1 VERTLVILKPDA
13 VQRGLI
19 GQITA
24 RLEQRG
30 LKLVGMKLIHIDEA
44 LAARHYA
51 VHKGKPFYDGLIQYI
66 TSSPV
71 VVQVWQGKRV
81 IEIVRRTCG
90 ATNPID
96 ADLAPSA
103 PISAWR
109 SAAISFMPP
118 TARRLRLM
126 RFRCTSRKTNWST
139 GRAPTIAGSTNSR
152 CSRPNR
158 NPMGQAGPSGFIVLI
173 G

>member
-30 LKLVGMKLIHIDEA
+30 IKLAGMRLIQIDDD

-51 VHKGKPFYDGLIQYI
+51 VHKGKPFYEGLIKYI

-71 VVQVWQGKRV
+71 VVQVWEGKRV

-96 ADLAPSA
+96 ADLGTIRADFGVEIGRNLIHASDGPETA
-103 PISAWR
+103 AYEIPLYFAEDELVAW
-109 SAAISFMPP
+109 
-118 TARRLRLM
+118 
-126 RFRCTSRKTNWST
+126 SRATDAWINE
-139 GRAPTIAGSTNSR
+139 
-152 CSRPNR
+152 
-158 NPMGQAGPSGFIVLI
+158 
-173 G
+173 

>member
-1 VERTLVILKPDA
+1 MERTLVILKPDA

-30 LKLVGMKLIHIDEA
+30 IKLVGMRLIQIDDE

-51 VHKGKPFYDGLIQYI
+51 VHKGKPFYDGLIKYI

-71 VVQVWQGKRV
+71 VVQVWEGKRV

-96 ADLAPSA
+96 ADLGTIRADFGVEIGRNLIHASDGPET
-103 PISAWR
+103 
-109 SAAISFMPP
+109 AAYEIPLYF
-118 TARRLRLM
+118 TEEELV
-126 RFRCTSRKTNWST
+126 TWSRANDPW
-139 GRAPTIAGSTNSR
+139 INE
-152 CSRPNR
+152 
-158 NPMGQAGPSGFIVLI
+158 
-173 G
+173 

>member
-1 VERTLVILKPDA
+1 VVERTLVILKPDA

-30 LKLVGMKLIHIDEA
+30 IKLAGMRLIQIDNE

-51 VHKGKPFYDGLIQYI
+51 VHKGKPFYEGLIKYI

-71 VVQVWQGKRV
+71 VVQVWEGKRV

-96 ADLAPSA
+96 ADLGTIRADFGVEIGRNLIHASDGPETAAYEIPLYFAEDELVSWSRA
-103 PISAWR
+103 ADAW
-109 SAAISFMPP
+109 I
-118 TARRLRLM
+118 
-126 RFRCTSRKTNWST
+126 NE
-139 GRAPTIAGSTNSR
+139 
-152 CSRPNR
+152 
-158 NPMGQAGPSGFIVLI
+158 
-173 G
+173 

>member
-30 LKLVGMKLIHIDEA
+30 IKLVGMRLIQIDDD

-51 VHKGKPFYDGLIQYI
+51 VHKGKPFYTGLIKYI

-71 VVQVWQGKRV
+71 VVQVWEGKRV

-96 ADLAPSA
+96 ADLGTIRADFGVEIGRNLIHASDGPETA
-103 PISAWR
+103 AYEIPLYFAEDELVAW
-109 SAAISFMPP
+109 
-118 TARRLRLM
+118 
-126 RFRCTSRKTNWST
+126 SRATDAWINE
-139 GRAPTIAGSTNSR
+139 
-152 CSRPNR
+152 
-158 NPMGQAGPSGFIVLI
+158 
-173 G
+173 

>member
-1 VERTLVILKPDA
+1 MERTLVILKPDA

-30 LKLVGMKLIHIDEA
+30 LKLVGMKFIQIDSD

-51 VHKGKPFYDGLIQYI
+51 VHKGKPFYAGLIAYI

-71 VVQVWQGKRV
+71 VVQVWEGKRA
-81 IEIVRRTCG
+81 IDTVRRTCG

-96 ADLAPSA
+96 ADLGTIRADFGVEIGRNLIHASDGA
-103 PISAWR
+103 ET
-109 SAAISFMPP
+109 AAYEIPLYFNEADLV
-118 TARRLRLM
+118 TW
-126 RFRCTSRKTNWST
+126 SRANDQW
-139 GRAPTIAGSTNSR
+139 I
-152 CSRPNR
+152 
-158 NPMGQAGPSGFIVLI
+158 ME
-173 G
+173 

>member
-30 LKLVGMKLIHIDEA
+30 LKLAGMKFIQIDND

-51 VHKGKPFYDGLIQYI
+51 VHKGKPFYAGLIVYI

-71 VVQVWQGKRV
+71 VVQVWEGKRA
-81 IEIVRRTCG
+81 IDTVRRTCG

-96 ADLAPSA
+96 ADLGTIRADFGVEIGRNLIHASDGA
-103 PISAWR
+103 ET
-109 SAAISFMPP
+109 AAYEIPLYFNE
-118 TARRLRLM
+118 TDLVTWLRANDQWIM
-126 RFRCTSRKTNWST
+126 E
-139 GRAPTIAGSTNSR
+139 
-152 CSRPNR
+152 
-158 NPMGQAGPSGFIVLI
+158 
-173 G
+173 

>member
-1 VERTLVILKPDA
+1 MERTLVILKPDA

-30 LKLVGMKLIHIDEA
+30 LKLVGMKLLHIDDA

-71 VVQVWQGKRV
+71 VVQVWEGKRV

-96 ADLAPSA
+96 ADLGTIRADFGVEIGRNLIHASDGA
-103 PISAWR
+103 ET
-109 SAAISFMPP
+109 AAYEIPLYFAENELVS
-118 TARRLRLM
+118 
-126 RFRCTSRKTNWST
+126 WE
-139 GRAPTIAGSTNSR
+139 RATDRWINE
-152 CSRPNR
+152 
-158 NPMGQAGPSGFIVLI
+158 
-173 G
+173 

>member
-1 VERTLVILKPDA
+1 VERTLIILKPDA

-30 LKLVGMKLIHIDEA
+30 IKLVGMRLMQIDND

-51 VHKGKPFYDGLIQYI
+51 VHKGKPFYEGLLKYI

-71 VVQVWQGKRV
+71 VVQVWEGKRV

-96 ADLAPSA
+96 ADLGTIRADFGVEIGRNLIHASDGPETA
-103 PISAWR
+103 AYEIPLYFAEDELVAW
-109 SAAISFMPP
+109 
-118 TARRLRLM
+118 
-126 RFRCTSRKTNWST
+126 SRATDAWINE
-139 GRAPTIAGSTNSR
+139 
-152 CSRPNR
+152 
-158 NPMGQAGPSGFIVLI
+158 
-173 G
+173 

>member
-19 GQITA
+19 GAITA

-30 LKLVGMKLIHIDEA
+30 LKLAGMKLLHIDEA

-71 VVQVWQGKRV
+71 VVQVWEGKRV

-96 ADLAPSA
+96 ADLGTIRADFGVEIGRNLIHASDGA
-103 PISAWR
+103 ET
-109 SAAISFMPP
+109 AAYEIPLYFAEHELVS
-118 TARRLRLM
+118 
-126 RFRCTSRKTNWST
+126 WE
-139 GRAPTIAGSTNSR
+139 RATDRWINE
-152 CSRPNR
+152 
-158 NPMGQAGPSGFIVLI
+158 
-173 G
+173 

>member
-30 LKLVGMKLIHIDEA
+30 IKLVGMRLIQIDND

-51 VHKGKPFYDGLIQYI
+51 VHKGKPFYEGLIKYI

-71 VVQVWQGKRV
+71 VVQVWEGKRV

-96 ADLAPSA
+96 ADLGTIRADFGVEIGRNLIHASDGPETA
-103 PISAWR
+103 AYEIPLYFAGDELVAW
-109 SAAISFMPP
+109 
-118 TARRLRLM
+118 
-126 RFRCTSRKTNWST
+126 SRATDAWINE
-139 GRAPTIAGSTNSR
+139 
-152 CSRPNR
+152 
-158 NPMGQAGPSGFIVLI
+158 
-173 G
+173 

>member
-30 LKLVGMKLIHIDEA
+30 IKLVGMRLIQIDND

-51 VHKGKPFYDGLIQYI
+51 VHKGKPFYEGLIKYI

-71 VVQVWQGKRV
+71 VVQVWEGKRV

-96 ADLAPSA
+96 ADLGTIRADFGVEIGRNLIHASDGPETA
-103 PISAWR
+103 AYEIPLYFAEDELVAW
-109 SAAISFMPP
+109 
-118 TARRLRLM
+118 
-126 RFRCTSRKTNWST
+126 SRATDAWINE
-139 GRAPTIAGSTNSR
+139 
-152 CSRPNR
+152 
-158 NPMGQAGPSGFIVLI
+158 
-173 G
+173 